1 MPSRNRGRTI
11 VGGTLVGEPS
21 VGEPSARPGPMSPTR
36 RGFFSRVGDGLHG
49 AALGYLLGRDLVSPS
64 AALAATNERRVFD
77 LTERS
82 PHFEPKAKSVIQFFM
97 NGGPSQVDLFDPK
110 PALQKYA
117 GQSPGRDLANDIEFI
132 NEAGGFMPSPFKFA
146 KYGQSGLEV
155 SEILPHMSEHV
166 DDIALIRSM
175 FTTHFNH
182 EPAIFIM
189 QGGRQFSD
197 RPAIGSWIVYGLG
210 SENQN
215 LPAYVVLDDPKGL
228 PVNHVQNWQSG
239 WLPPVYQGTRVR
251 SEGSP
256 MLNLKAEQE
265 YPAAVLDLARS
276 LRSRMDRAHREQ
288 RPGQA
293 QLEAR
298 ITNYELAAR
307 MQLTASDALDV
318 SQEKETTREMYGLN
332 DDRTASYGKRCLMAR
347 RLVERGVRLIQ
358 IYIEGQIWDNHSDL
372 ETALRYACGKTD
384 QPIAA
389 LIKDLKRTGL
399 FDSTLLV
406 WGGEFGRLPLSQIRD
421 LGVAGRDH
429 GPTGFTTWLAGAG
442 VKGGTVLGATDEIG
456 YKAVENRV
464 SVHDL
469 HATILHQLGM
479 NHRDLIYSHDGR
491 NERLTDEFPARVV
504 KEILL

>member
-1 MPSRNRGRTI
+1 MPAPRKQRENAQRRSANPSRRD
-11 VGGTLVGEPS
+11 
-21 VGEPSARPGPMSPTR
+21 
-36 RGFFSRVGDGLHG
+36 FFSRVGDGLHG
-49 AALGYLLGRDLVSPS
+49 AALASLLGSDFLSPQAAVASTAGRRAYDLK
-64 AALAATNERRVFD
+64 ERQ
-77 LTERS
+77 

-110 PALQKYA
+110 PALAKYE
-117 GQSPGRDLANDIEFI
+117 GQPPGRDLANDIEFI
-132 NEAGGFMPSPFKFA
+132 NEAGGFMPSPYRFA
-146 KYGQSGLEV
+146 KQGQSGVEI
-155 SEILPHMSEHV
+155 SEILPHLSEHV
-166 DDIALIRSM
+166 DDIALVRSM

-197 RPAIGSWIVYGLG
+197 RPTVGSWIVYGLG

-228 PVNHVQNWQSG
+228 PVNHLQNWQSG

-256 MLNLKAEQE
+256 LLNLKAKQE
-265 YPAAVLDLARS
+265 YPAPVLDLARS
-276 LRSRMDRAHREQ
+276 LLARMDRAHRDR
-288 RPGQA
+288 RPGQPE
-293 QLEAR
+293 LEAR
-298 ITNYELAAR
+298 LMNYELAAR

-318 SQEKETTREMYGLN
+318 MQESEATREMYGLN
-332 DDRTASYGKRCLMAR
+332 NEQTASYGKRCLMAR

-372 ETALRYACGKTD
+372 DKSLRYACGKTD

-389 LIKDLKRTGL
+389 LIKDLKRKGL
-399 FDSTLLV
+399 FDQTLLV
-406 WGGEFGRLPLSQIRD
+406 WGGEFGRLPLAQSREV
-421 LGVAGRDH
+421 GVAGRDH
-429 GPTGFTTWLAGAG
+429 GPTGFTVWLAGAG
-442 VKGGTVLGATDEIG
+442 VKGGVVHGATDEIG

-469 HATILHQLGM
+469 HATILHQIGM
-479 NHRDLIYSHDGR
+479 NHRDLVYSHDGR
-491 NERLTDEFPARVV
+491 SERLTDEFPARVV
-504 KEILL
+504 TEILNS